1 MTKLVDAL
9 RTEDVLTENGMTT
22 NSTSL
27 NNCVDLFFQ
36 IGAMRGQDKTRLIN
50 SFTKA
55 YGENP
60 LVAMKLLFWAR
71 DIRGGAGERQIFRDI
86 VSYMAKN
93 HKASIAKNIQLIS
106 EFGRWDDVL
115 SLLGTGLES
124 AALETIATGLAN
136 KNGLCAKWMPRP
148 SVNSRDKKAQA
159 ELVRKHLKLTPKEY
173 RKMLSELSNTVEQA
187 MCAKNWEVI
196 EYSKLPSRAMA
207 DYMKAFS
214 KNDSIRFQAYMD
226 ALDKGETKIN
236 AGAVYPYDVVK
247 SMKNG
252 VAQGANAQWNALPNY
267 MIGNTERLM
276 PMCDVSGSMD
286 CPAGQNPNVSCLD
299 VCISLGLYIS
309 ERNEGAFK
317 DAFMTFSARPEIQV
331 LKGTLSERY
340 AQLHRAQWDMNTNLE
355 AAFKMLLNKAVTYN
369 VPELEMPTMIVIFS
383 DMQFDRCGS
392 DSWNP
397 TAQQMIEAQYTKAGY
412 KIPKVVFWNLNAHNS
427 DSPVRFDKQNTALV
441 SGFSP
446 SLLTSL
452 LAGKDLTPISMM
464 LEVVNS
470 ERYSKVTI

>member
-1 MTKLVDAL
+1 MTSLVNAL
-9 RTEDVLTENGMTT
+9 RTEDVLTTNGMTT
-22 NSTSL
+22 NSTSM

-36 IGAMRGQDKTRLIN
+36 IGAMRGQDKTKLIN
-50 SFTKA
+50 VFTKA

-60 LVAMKLLFWAR
+60 LIAMKLLFWAR

-93 HKASIAKNIQLIS
+93 HKASIEKNIHLIS
-106 EFGRWDDVL
+106 EYGRWDDVL

-124 AALETIATGLAN
+124 VALEVITKAISE

-148 SVNSRDKKAQA
+148 SVNNKLKKVQA
-159 ELVRKHLKLTPKEY
+159 ETVRKHLKLSPKEY
-173 RKMLSELSNTVEQA
+173 RKMLAELSNTVEQS
-187 MCAKNWEVI
+187 MCSKNWESI

-214 KNDSIRFQAYMD
+214 KNDPIRFQSYMD
-226 ALDKGETKIN
+226 SLDKGETKIN
-236 AGAVYPYDVVK
+236 AGAVYPYDIVK
-247 SMKNG
+247 SMNNG
-252 VAQGANAQWNALPNY
+252 VAQGANAQWKALPNY
-267 MIGNTERLM
+267 MVGNVERLL

-286 CPAGQNPNVSCLD
+286 CPAGANTNVTCLD

-309 ERNEGAFK
+309 ERNEGVFK
-317 DAFMTFSARPEIQV
+317 DAFMTFSARPQLQV
-331 LKGTLSERY
+331 LKGTLFERY
-340 AQLHRAQWDMNTNLE
+340 NQLHRAQWDMNTNLT
-355 AAFKMLLNKAVTYN
+355 AAFEEILNKAVTHN
-369 VPELEMPTMIVIFS
+369 VPEHEMPTMIIIFS

-392 DSWNP
+392 ETWNP
-397 TAQQMIEAQYTKAGY
+397 TAQQMIETKYTKAGY
-412 KIPKVVFWNLNAHNS
+412 KTPKVVFWNLNSRNT

-452 LAGKDLTPISMM
+452 LAGKDLTPVSMM

-470 ERYSKVTI
+470 ERYNKITL